1 MERLLFYAIGGNL
14 LNRAEAY
21 IQLGEMQKAADDI
34 NVVRSRANAKP
45 ITASDVS
52 IDYLLDERVRELYT
66 EEIRDVVLRRTGKF
80 LEYLRKYN
88 DNPQA
93 PAMNVK
99 DYNILWPIPQT
110 EIDATGGAL
119 TQNPGY

>member
-1 MERLLFYAIGGNL
+1 M
-14 LNRAEAY
+14 NRAEAY
-21 IQLGEMQKAADDI
+21 IQLGEMQKAADEI
-34 NVVRSRANAKP
+34 NVVRSRAKAKL

-52 IDYLLDERVRELYT
+52 IDYLLDERARELYT
-66 EEIRDVVLRRTGKF
+66 EEIRDVVLGRTGKF
-80 LEYLRKYN
+80 LEYLRKNN

-93 PAMNVK
+93 PAMNVR

-119 TQNPGY
+119 TQNPGYN

>member
-1 MERLLFYAIGGNL
+1 MRLAETY

-80 LEYLRKYN
+80 LEYLRKNN

-93 PAMNVK
+93 PAMNVR

-119 TQNPGY
+119 TQNPGYN